1 MEGKAMKVI
10 AHGVLELGP
19 RLVECFV
26 FEDGRR
32 ALGTSQVQALVG
44 AAQNRNFEERFAKI
58 LLENGA
64 PKQPEKG
71 LKNAI
76 KRLDSKAKGG
86 APKLQAIEF
95 RHPTG
100 NRTAYAYDTDAVLL
114 ILQTYAAAF
123 RSGKLRKNQ
132 EHLGAAATDVLLA
145 CAGTGLVALV
155 DEATGFQATRAPDYL
170 QQRMALYLLDNP
182 SKWRRFFAEDLSATI
197 CRLYGKPIVAAN
209 GARWLAGV
217 WSQLYK
223 MVLGEDVYAELKRRN
238 PEPQHGSNH
247 TQHLTDPAK
256 GVLTKDLE
264 IVHAIAKT
272 SQSRDEFWNRLAVQY
287 RGAPLQLRWP

>member
-1 MEGKAMKVI
+1 MKVV

-32 ALGTSQVQALVG
+32 ALGTANVESLVG
-44 AAQNRNFEERFAKI
+44 ANGGRHFQERFAK
-58 LLENGA
+58 LLEETPAAKPVVSGMRNA
-64 PKQPEKG
+64 VKSLNSKG
-71 LKNAI
+71 KEPAAKLKT
-76 KRLDSKAKGG
+76 
-86 APKLQAIEF
+86 IEF
-95 RHPTG
+95 THPVNG
-100 NRTAYAYDTDAVLL
+100 QRAFAYDTDGVLF
-114 ILQTYAAAF
+114 ILQTYATAF

-155 DEATGFQATRAPDYL
+155 DEATGYQTTRAPDYL